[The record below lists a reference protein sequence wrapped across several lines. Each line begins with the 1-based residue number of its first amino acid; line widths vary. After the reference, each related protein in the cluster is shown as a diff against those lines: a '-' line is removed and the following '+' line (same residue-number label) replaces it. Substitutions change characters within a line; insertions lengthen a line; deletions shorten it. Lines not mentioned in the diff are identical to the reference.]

1 MALRWAIIEQENR
14 ILPAMKPYKHVPL
27 DFKRMP
33 PAAQLCA
40 SREFVDRMAA
50 RRSVRSISSEPVA
63 FELIENAI
71 RCASLA
77 PSGANQQPWK
87 FVVVKDAEIK
97 HKIREAAEAEERE
110 SYEHRMP
117 ADWLEALAPLGTD
130 WHKQFLETA
139 PYLIVVFRID
149 FGFSETAEGEMKIKH
164 YYVQESVGIATGFLL
179 AALHMSGLATLT
191 HTPSPMGFL
200 SHILDRPKNER
211 PFVLI
216 PVGLPSPDATVPA
229 IGKRSI
235 ADVME
240 IK

>member
-1 MALRWAIIEQENR
+1 MR
-14 ILPAMKPYKHVPL
+14 PHKHVL
-27 DFKRMP
+27 LNFKRISP
-33 PAAQLCA
+33 EAQLEA
-40 SREFVDRMAA
+40 SRAFVKRMAE
-50 RRSVRSISSEPVA
+50 RRSVRFLSSEEVP

-87 FVVVKDAEIK
+87 FVVVKDPEIK
-97 HKIREAAEAEERE
+97 RRIREAAEAEERE

-117 ADWLEALAPLGTD
+117 DDWLQALAPLGTD
-130 WHKQFLETA
+130 WHKEFLETA

-149 FGFSETAEGEMKIKH
+149 FGLTGDTKTKH

-200 SHILDRPKNER
+200 VDILGCSKNER

-216 PVGLPSPDATVPA
+216 PVGLPSTDATVPA
-229 IGKRSI
+229 IGKKSL

-240 IK
+240 VK